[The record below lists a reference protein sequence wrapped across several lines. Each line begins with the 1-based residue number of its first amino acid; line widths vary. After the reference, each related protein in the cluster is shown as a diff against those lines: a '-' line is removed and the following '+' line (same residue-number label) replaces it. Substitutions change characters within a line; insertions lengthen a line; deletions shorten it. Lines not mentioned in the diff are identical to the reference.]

1 MGGLSNQSSVCLPFL
16 DALPPKVA
24 PPDLS
29 DAADR
34 VSPDGVRRR
43 PNDKRVPDP
52 DDFVGD
58 DCIDLTG
65 DAFEPSD

>member
-1 MGGLSNQSSVCLPFL
+1 M
-16 DALPPKVA
+16 PPVPRRSPAEGCPA

-43 PNDKRVPDP
+43 PNDERVPDP